1 MKTLTI
7 ALGLMGLVTTASAH
21 EINNNH
27 SHVGLPVMGQILSIG
42 AQSDTSY
49 TTGVETWAWDV
60 TPYAG
65 ATVMGVSLL
74 AETKIDVLTLDEGG
88 IFTGVDLTFGYA
100 VPAVNVNL
108 YTEVSSDK
116 DFTFGDITMGAK
128 IKF

>member
-1 MKTLTI
+1 MKLLTI
-7 ALGLMGLVTTASAH
+7 ALGLAGLVTTGATAADF
-21 EINNNH
+21 
-27 SHVGLPVMGQILSIG
+27 PVMGQTLSLG

-74 AETKIDVLTLDEGG
+74 AETKIDVLTLDEGD

-116 DFTFGDITMGAK
+116 DFTFGDVTMGAK